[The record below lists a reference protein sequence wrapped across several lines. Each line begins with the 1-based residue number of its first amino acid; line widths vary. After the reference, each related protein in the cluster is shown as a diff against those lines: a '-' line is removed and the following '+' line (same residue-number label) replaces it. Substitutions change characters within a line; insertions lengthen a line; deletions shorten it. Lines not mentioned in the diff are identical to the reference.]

1 MTLRRL
7 AATLLLVGTA
17 LAVTAPQ
24 ALAHTEL
31 TSSDPAEGA
40 SVVTAPQQIKLTF
53 GEAVTLPANPIQVS
67 GPGGAQWTVANAA
80 IDGAVITAPM
90 QPSGPPGQYTIN
102 YKVTAAD
109 GDAVKGAVHFML
121 AAVLDVVGAHWLP
134 HPTNPPFPIGCPLWS
149 RLARRRQQ

>member
-40 SVVTAPQQIKLTF
+40 SLATAPQQTTLTF

-80 IDGAVITAPM
+80 IDSAVITAPM

-102 YKVTAAD
+102 YNVTAAD
-109 GDAVKGAVHFML
+109 GDAVKAL
-121 AAVLDVVGAHWLP
+121 CISP
-134 HPTNPPFPIGCPLWS
+134 
-149 RLARRRQQ
+149 

>member
-40 SVVTAPQQIKLTF
+40 SLATAPQ
-53 GEAVTLPANPIQVS
+53 
-67 GPGGAQWTVANAA
+67 
-80 IDGAVITAPM
+80 
-90 QPSGPPGQYTIN
+90 
-102 YKVTAAD
+102 
-109 GDAVKGAVHFML
+109 
-121 AAVLDVVGAHWLP
+121 
-134 HPTNPPFPIGCPLWS
+134 
-149 RLARRRQQ
+149 

>member
-40 SVVTAPQQIKLTF
+40 SLATAPQQTTLTS
-53 GEAVTLPANPIQVS
+53 AKPAR
-67 GPGGAQWTVANAA
+67 
-80 IDGAVITAPM
+80 
-90 QPSGPPGQYTIN
+90 
-102 YKVTAAD
+102 
-109 GDAVKGAVHFML
+109 
-121 AAVLDVVGAHWLP
+121 
-134 HPTNPPFPIGCPLWS
+134 S
-149 RLARRRQQ
+149 RRIRSR